1 MNLLSV
7 LLKTLMADGAI
18 SALAKK
24 TGWSQINP
32 GSDRWSVSRYSSN
45 SAWYYIDLGIA
56 GNGGFFYTF
65 TVSAV
70 SAFTLND

>member
-24 TGWSQINP
+24 TGIGSAALKKLLPLAIPLQI
-32 GSDRWSVSRYSSN
+32 GRAHV
-45 SAWYYIDLGIA
+45 
-56 GNGGFFYTF
+56 
-65 TVSAV
+65 
-70 SAFTLND
+70 